1 MYMVRE
7 FGFARAFCILLQHFV
22 FPHNFFPKG
31 KQPTSRFKKRERAHI
46 FSTLTTKQTLRW
58 KKLSKL
64 KCTNTICQFFTDINE
79 HEFIQCW
86 QLERIAWLYISQ
98 RWQACSYTTLGRQ
111 RRFGGNTEAEVGIE
125 EQFAGVSN
133 QFSCL
138 TNGTFLLK

>member
-1 MYMVRE
+1 ME
-7 FGFARAFCILLQHFV
+7 EQFV
-22 FPHNFFPKG
+22 FSHSILYSLTIFFLKENNLLPNL
-31 KQPTSRFKKRERAHI
+31 KKKERTHI
-46 FSTLTTKQTLRW
+46 FSSLTTKQTLRW

-79 HEFIQCW
+79 CEFIQCW
-86 QLERIAWLYISQ
+86 QLERIAWLYLPQ
-98 RWQACSYTTLGRQ
+98 RWHACSYTTLGR
-111 RRFGGNTEAEVGIE
+111 RRRLGGNSEVEVGIE